1 MQSERTCVRG
11 SVRSLVLMG
20 WSWQQL
26 ASFNG
31 NLKAIGPSISLLR
44 VSCSWAYEVGD
55 LSNGTYVCLGL
66 LVSFH

>member
-1 MQSERTCVRG
+1 
-11 SVRSLVLMG
+11 MG

>member
-1 MQSERTCVRG
+1 
-11 SVRSLVLMG
+11 MG
-20 WSWQQL
+20 WSWQHL

-44 VSCSWAYEVGD
+44 VSCFWAYEVGD
-55 LSNGTYVCLGL
+55 LSNETYVCLGL